1 MAWCHR
7 ASFWHVVLYPLH
19 FVISQAWIR
28 SLPTRRW
35 PPVTGRYRVSLEH
48 SGHTNASSRCLSDD
62 VAILLFALP
71 DIQTLHVTRVGP
83 KYLINDIYTHTHKK
97 KCLLYHNEAEQYK
110 RLPRVRACEQMV
122 CWQFPKSYWV
132 VNNLKF
138 LGLAVPDGGPANE
151 KARSLNLRTVRA
163 IRHAA
168 GGTILRRDA
177 IIRYDTVYLTCSK
190 KLIGSQLSLPHG
202 MNKKLKWET
211 RNKLVSMISPVR
223 YHTSHYIVTVYKRK
237 YSHRNKYKDADREAD
252 KQTEI
257 QTETHKLSTS
267 HNCVSLQPEEHLR
280 MSRSN

>member
-35 PPVTGRYRVSLEH
+35 PPMAVTGRYRVSLEH
-48 SGHTNASSRCLSDD
+48 SGHTNASSRCLSND

-83 KYLINDIYTHTHKK
+83 KYLINDTHTHTQNASYTIMKQSNTK
-97 KCLLYHNEAEQYK
+97 GYHAYV
-110 RLPRVRACEQMV
+110 RVNKWCVGSFLKA
-122 CWQFPKSYWV
+122 SGSSTT
-132 VNNLKF
+132 LKF

-151 KARSLNLRTVRA
+151 KARSLNLRAVRA

-177 IIRYDTVYLTCSK
+177 IKCHTIRY
-190 KLIGSQLSLPHG
+190 
-202 MNKKLKWET
+202 
-211 RNKLVSMISPVR
+211 
-223 YHTSHYIVTVYKRK
+223 
-237 YSHRNKYKDADREAD
+237 
-252 KQTEI
+252 
-257 QTETHKLSTS
+257 
-267 HNCVSLQPEEHLR
+267 CVFNVQ
-280 MSRSN
+280 